1 MTPQIQIWVHLDSE
15 ENAASL
21 AVKLQ
26 ELIREVRKAGKK
38 AYGFV
43 VWTQGEAVKDKLVK
57 LAEGGKQG
65 TKIEDIALCYLPD
78 NQRDNYLRLYKIQLS
93 DKLRNIVFVYRN
105 KQLAYKFINL
115 DAKDFA
121 KVEEAFKEL
130 VNK

>member
-26 ELIREVRKAGKK
+26 ELIRSLRKEGKK
-38 AYGFV
+38 VYGFV

-57 LAEGGKQG
+57 LAEEK
-65 TKIEDIALCYLPD
+65 KIEDIAICYLPD
-78 NQRDNYLRLYKIQLS
+78 RQREAYLKLFKVELS
-93 DKLRNIVFVYRN
+93 DKLRNIVFVYRD
-105 KQLAYKFINL
+105 KKLAHKFINL
-115 DAKDFA
+115 NAKDFG

-130 VNK
+130 AK